1 MGTWASTFY
10 RVSREKVRDLIQP
23 CIFCDLLQDLSYSHV
38 VMNDSASVAVLNVS
52 PASPGHTLVITRT
65 HVESIWDLDDD
76 TAAALMVTVKSVA
89 RLLRERLRPDGL
101 TVRQNNGAASG
112 QRIPHLHVHLVPR
125 WEGDGHIG
133 WPPARKE
140 PVDNVDVMRALGR

>member
-23 CIFCDLLQDLSYSHV
+23 CIFCDLLQDLSHSHV

-52 PASPGHTLVITRT
+52 PASPGHTLVIPRT

-89 RLLRERLRPDGL
+89 RLLRERLG
-101 TVRQNNGAASG
+101 
-112 QRIPHLHVHLVPR
+112 PR
-125 WEGDGHIG
+125 KRH
-133 WPPARKE
+133 R
-140 PVDNVDVMRALGR
+140 RAQ